1 MRNVVLASILDFL
14 DEHQGSLTALLTAG
28 LVLVTCYY
36 AWQNRRM
43 VTEMARTRELA
54 VLPKLSIEFLRLGP
68 TAMDV
73 AIKNVGSGPALAIDV
88 RLAFEARDGAPIG
101 TEERRWRQN
110 ILAPGEQKDFLPPGE
125 LNANLDTLPARFQRI
140 RLIGTMRDATG
151 KTHAIDEVFDDL
163 PEWRE
168 VLGGAR
174 QRFVGLPERELAQA
188 FEKRFE
194 TPLRDLNRHLSEI
207 SAALNRAVPRPDP
220 WADASDDP
228 AETDA
233 SETRAA
239 LDEHRKPGVLR
250 RFNRRI
256 SAGRRRSGG
265 GR

>member
-1 MRNVVLASILDFL
+1 MLVASTVLDFL
-14 DEHQGSLTALLTAG
+14 DQHQGSSSALLTAA

-43 VTEMARTRELA
+43 VAEMARTRELA

-68 TAMDV
+68 AAMDV
-73 AIKNVGSGPALAIDV
+73 AIKNVGPGPAIAIDV
-88 RLAFEARDGAPIG
+88 RLAFEARNGVPG
-101 TEERRWRQN
+101 RSEERRWRQN
-110 ILAPGEQKDFLPPGE
+110 ILAPGEQKDFLPPGD
-125 LNANLDTLPARFQRI
+125 LNANLDTLPERFQRI

-194 TPLRDLNRHLSEI
+194 TPLRDLNRHLGEI
-207 SAALNRAVPRPDP
+207 SRALNRAVPSPDP
-220 WADASDDP
+220 WGDMGHDTSAAGAP
-228 AETDA
+228 QAEA
-233 SETRAA
+233 P
-239 LDEHRKPGVLR
+239 LNQNRKAGALR
-250 RFNRRI
+250 RVIRRI
-256 SAGRRRSGG
+256 AARRRASGSAR